1 MKIGLISVG
10 KLSQTFIRD
19 GAAEYAG
26 RLKRYIAFNSIELKE
41 AKSGVK
47 ADPAAIRRQEGE
59 RILAR
64 VPAGAYLVALDE
76 KGCNYSSEKLADL
89 LDRHMLQGTGELV
102 FVIGGAYGL
111 RQAVKDR
118 ADLLL
123 SLSAMT
129 LTHQM
134 ARLLL
139 MEQLYRGFT
148 ILRNEPY
155 HNR

>member
-10 KLSQTFIRD
+10 KLSQPFLRE
-19 GAAEYAG
+19 GVAEYSS
-26 RLKRYIAFNSIELKE
+26 RIQRYIAFNSHELKE
-41 AKSGVK
+41 AKGGSK
-47 ADPAAIRRQEGE
+47 ADPKTIRKQEGE

-76 KGCNYSSEKLADL
+76 QGRNLGSEELSEFL
-89 LDRHMLQGTGELV
+89 GRHMLEGTGELL
-102 FVIGGAYGL
+102 FAIGGAYGL
-111 RQAVKDR
+111 SRTVKER
-118 ADLLL
+118 ANLLL

-134 ARLLL
+134 AQLLL
-139 MEQLYRGFT
+139 LEQLYRGFT

>member
-10 KLSQTFIRD
+10 KLSQPFLRE
-19 GAAEYAG
+19 GVAEYSS
-26 RLKRYIAFNSIELKE
+26 RIQRYIAFNSHELKE
-41 AKSGVK
+41 AKGGSK
-47 ADPAAIRRQEGE
+47 ADPKTIRKQEGE

-76 KGCNYSSEKLADL
+76 QGRNYGSEELSEFL
-89 LDRHMLQGTGELV
+89 GRHMLEGTGELL
-102 FVIGGAYGL
+102 FAIGGAYGL
-111 RQAVKDR
+111 SRTVKER
-118 ADLLL
+118 ANLLL

-134 ARLLL
+134 AQLLL
-139 MEQLYRGFT
+139 LEQLYRGFT

>member
-10 KLSQTFIRD
+10 KLSQPFLRE
-19 GAAEYAG
+19 GVAEYAA
-26 RLKRYIAFNSIELKE
+26 RIQRYIAFSRQELKE
-41 AKSGVK
+41 AKMGSK
-47 ADPAAIRRQEGE
+47 TNSTAIRELEGE

-76 KGCNYSSEKLADL
+76 QGRNYGSEELAEFL
-89 LDRHMLQGTGELV
+89 GRHMLQGTGELL
-102 FVIGGAYGL
+102 FALGGAYGL
-111 RQAVKDR
+111 SRAVKDR
-118 ADLLL
+118 ANLLL

-134 ARLLL
+134 AQLLL
-139 MEQLYRGFT
+139 LEQLYRGFT

>member
-10 KLSQTFIRD
+10 KLSQAFLRD
-19 GAAEYAG
+19 GVAEYAG
-26 RLKRYIAFNSIELKE
+26 RLQRYISYNSHELKE
-41 AKSGVK
+41 SKGGSK
-47 ADPAAIRRQEGE
+47 PDPKVIREQEGE

-64 VPAGAYLVALDE
+64 VPDGAYLVVLDE
-76 KGCNYSSEKLADL
+76 RGRNYGSEELAEFL
-89 LDRHMLQGTGELV
+89 GRHMLQGTGELV
-102 FVIGGAYGL
+102 FAIGGAYGL
-111 RQAVKDR
+111 SRAVKER
-118 ADLLL
+118 ANLQL

-139 MEQLYRGFT
+139 LEQLYRGFT

>member
-10 KLSQTFIRD
+10 KLSQPFLRE
-19 GAAEYAG
+19 GVAEYSS
-26 RLKRYIAFNSIELKE
+26 RIQRYTAFNSHELKE
-41 AKSGVK
+41 AKSGSK
-47 ADPAAIRRQEGE
+47 ADPKAIRKQEGE

-76 KGCNYSSEKLADL
+76 QGRNLASEELSKFLG
-89 LDRHMLQGTGELV
+89 RHMLEGTGEVL
-102 FVIGGAYGL
+102 FAIGGAYGL
-111 RQAVKDR
+111 SRAVKER
-118 ADLLL
+118 ANLLL

-134 ARLLL
+134 AQLLL
-139 MEQLYRGFT
+139 LEQLYRGFT

>member
-1 MKIGLISVG
+1 MKIGLISIG
-10 KLSQTFIRD
+10 KLSQPFLRD
-19 GAAEYAG
+19 GVAEYAG
-26 RLKRYIAFNSIELKE
+26 RIQRYIAFNSSELKE
-41 AKSGVK
+41 AKGGSK
-47 ADPAAIRRQEGE
+47 ANSKVIREQEGE

-64 VPAGAYLVALDE
+64 VPEGAYLVALDE
-76 KGCNYSSEKLADL
+76 RGRDYSSEKLADL
-89 LDRHMLQGTGELV
+89 LGQHMLQGTGELV

-111 RQAVKDR
+111 SRAVKER
-118 ADLLL
+118 ANLLL
-123 SLSAMT
+123 SLSALT

-139 MEQLYRGFT
+139 LEQLYRGFT

>member
-1 MKIGLISVG
+1 MKITLISVG
-10 KLSQTFIRD
+10 KLSQPFLRD
-19 GAAEYAG
+19 GVAEYAG
-26 RLKRYIAFNSIELKE
+26 RLQRYISFNSHELKE
-41 AKSGVK
+41 AKGGSK
-47 ADPAAIRRQEGE
+47 ADAKVIREQEGE

-64 VPAGAYLVALDE
+64 VPVAAYLVALDE
-76 KGCNYSSEKLADL
+76 GGKSYGSEGLSEL
-89 LDRHMLQGTGELV
+89 LGRHMLQGTGELV

-111 RQAVKDR
+111 SRAVKER
-118 ADLLL
+118 ANLLL
-123 SLSAMT
+123 SLSALT

-139 MEQLYRGFT
+139 LEQLYRGFT

>member
-10 KLSQTFIRD
+10 KLSQPFLRD
-19 GAAEYAG
+19 GVAEYAG
-26 RLKRYIAFNSIELKE
+26 RLKRYIAFNSHELKE
-41 AKSGVK
+41 AKSGSK
-47 ADPAAIRRQEGE
+47 ADPKVIRQQEGE

-76 KGCNYSSEKLADL
+76 HGRNYGSEELSEFL
-89 LDRHMLQGTGELV
+89 GRHMLQGTGELL
-102 FVIGGAYGL
+102 FAIGGAYGL
-111 RQAVKDR
+111 DPAVKER
-118 ADLLL
+118 ANLLL
-123 SLSAMT
+123 SLSALT

-134 ARLLL
+134 AQMLLL
-139 MEQLYRGFT
+139 EQLYRGFT

>member
-10 KLSQTFIRD
+10 KLSQPFLRD
-19 GAAEYAG
+19 GVAEYTG
-26 RLKRYIAFNSIELKE
+26 RIQRYISFSSQELKE
-41 AKSGVK
+41 AKSGTK
-47 ADPAAIRRQEGE
+47 ADPKVIRKQEGE

-64 VPAGAYLVALDE
+64 VEAGAYLVALDE
-76 KGCNYSSEKLADL
+76 QGRNYGSEDL
-89 LDRHMLQGTGELV
+89 SEFLGRHMLQGTGELL
-102 FVIGGAYGL
+102 FAIGGAYGL
-111 RQAVKDR
+111 SHAVKER
-118 ADLLL
+118 ANLLL

-134 ARLLL
+134 AQLLL
-139 MEQLYRGFT
+139 LEQLYRGFT

>member
-1 MKIGLISVG
+1 MKIALISVG
-10 KLSQTFIRD
+10 KLSQPFLRD
-19 GAAEYAG
+19 GVAEYAG
-26 RLKRYIAFNSIELKE
+26 RLQRYIAYDSHELKE
-41 AKSGVK
+41 AKGGSK
-47 ADPAAIRRQEGE
+47 TDPKVIREQEGE

-64 VPAGAYLVALDE
+64 VPDGAYLVALDE
-76 KGCNYSSEKLADL
+76 RGRNYDSEKLADFL
-89 LDRHMLQGTGELV
+89 GRHMLQGTGELV

-111 RQAVKDR
+111 SQGVKQR
-118 ADLLL
+118 ANLQL
-123 SLSAMT
+123 SLSALT

-139 MEQLYRGFT
+139 LEQLYRGFT

>member
-10 KLSQTFIRD
+10 KLSQPFLRD
-19 GAAEYAG
+19 GVAEYAG
-26 RLKRYIAFNSIELKE
+26 RLKRYIAFNSHELKE
-41 AKSGVK
+41 AKSGSK
-47 ADPAAIRRQEGE
+47 ADPKVIRQLEGE

-76 KGCNYSSEKLADL
+76 RGRNYGSEELSEFL
-89 LDRHMLQGTGELV
+89 GRHMLQGTGELL
-102 FVIGGAYGL
+102 FAIGGAYGL
-111 RQAVKDR
+111 DPAVKER
-118 ADLLL
+118 ANLLL
-123 SLSAMT
+123 SLSSLT

-134 ARLLL
+134 AQLLL
-139 MEQLYRGFT
+139 LEQLYRGFT

>member
-10 KLSQTFIRD
+10 KLSQRFVRD
-19 GAAEYAG
+19 GAEQYAD
-26 RLKRYIAFNSIELKE
+26 RLKRYIAFASTELKE
-41 AKSGVK
+41 AKGGAK
-47 ADPAAIRRQEGE
+47 ADPAAIRRLEGE

-64 VPAGAYLVALDE
+64 VPDGSYLVALDE
-76 KGCNYSSEKLADL
+76 GGRSYRSEQLAEL
-89 LDRHMLQGTGELV
+89 LGRHMLQGTGELL
-102 FVIGGAYGL
+102 FAIGGAYGL
-111 RQAVKDR
+111 SRAVKER

-123 SLSAMT
+123 SLSALT

-139 MEQLYRGFT
+139 LEQLYRGFT